1 MEPFKIHILG
11 CGSALPTLKHNASS
25 QLIEMRGKCFMV
37 DCGEG
42 AQMQFRRSHIHFSKL
57 NAIFISHM
65 HGDHCFGLMGLLST
79 LGMLGRTSKLRI
91 YAPKDYEPLFK
102 QQVEFFMQTMEYE
115 MEMIP
120 VDTEKQQV
128 IYEDHSLTVE
138 TVPLQHRV
146 PCCGFIF
153 REKPTLPHIRRD
165 MIDYYGI
172 PVSQINNI
180 KNGADWTND
189 DGDVIPNAR
198 LVQPADS
205 PRSYAYCSDT
215 RFMPALKEQV
225 KGVTVLYHESTYTAE
240 QEDRAKIYYHST
252 ARQAATI
259 AAGAGVGTLLLGHYS
274 ARYNDEKVLL
284 EEAKAVF
291 PNSILTQ
298 EGMVFDVV

>member
-91 YAPKDYEPLFK
+91 YAPKEYATLFR

-120 VDTEKQQV
+120 VDTEKQQI

-180 KNGADWTND
+180 KNGADWTNE
-189 DGDVIPNAR
+189 DGDMIPNAR
-198 LVQPADS
+198 LVQPADP

-215 RFMPALKEQV
+215 RFVPGLKEKV
-225 KGVTVLYHESTYTAE
+225 KGVTVLYHESTYTSD

-274 ARYNDEKVLL
+274 ARYNDEQVLL

-291 PNSILTQ
+291 DHSILSQ
-298 EGMVFDVV
+298 EGMVFNVI

>member
-91 YAPKDYEPLFK
+91 YAPKEYATLFR

-120 VDTEKQQV
+120 VDTEKQQI

-180 KNGADWTND
+180 KNGADWTNE
-189 DGDVIPNAR
+189 DGDMIPNAR
-198 LVQPADS
+198 LVQPADP

-215 RFMPALKEQV
+215 RFVPGLKEKV
-225 KGVTVLYHESTYTAE
+225 KGVTVLYHESTYTSD

-252 ARQAATI
+252 APQAATI

-274 ARYNDEKVLL
+274 ARYNDEQVLL
-284 EEAKAVF
+284 QEAKAVF
-291 PNSILTQ
+291 ENSILTQ
-298 EGMVFDVV
+298 EGMVFNVI

>member
-91 YAPKDYEPLFK
+91 YAPKEYAILFR

-180 KNGADWTND
+180 KNGADWTNE
-189 DGDVIPNAR
+189 DGDMIPNAR
-198 LVQPADS
+198 LVQPADP

-215 RFMPALKEQV
+215 RFVPGLKEKV
-225 KGVTVLYHESTYTAE
+225 KGVTVLYHESTYTSD

-274 ARYNDEKVLL
+274 ARYNDEQVLL
-284 EEAKAVF
+284 QEAKTVF
-291 PNSILTQ
+291 ENSILTQ

>member
-91 YAPKDYEPLFK
+91 YAPKDYEPLFR

-180 KNGADWTND
+180 KNGADWTNE
-189 DGDVIPNAR
+189 DGDIIPNAR

-215 RFMPALKEQV
+215 RFVPGLKEKV

-274 ARYNDEKVLL
+274 ARYNDEQVLL
-284 EEAKAVF
+284 EEAKVVF
-291 PNSILTQ
+291 DHSILSQ

>member
-91 YAPKDYEPLFK
+91 YAPKEYAILFR

-120 VDTEKQQV
+120 VETEKQQI

-180 KNGADWTND
+180 KNGADWTNE
-189 DGDVIPNAR
+189 DGDMIPNAR

-215 RFMPALKEQV
+215 RFVPGLKEKV
-225 KGVTVLYHESTYTAE
+225 KGVTVLYHESTYTSD

-274 ARYNDEKVLL
+274 ARYNDEQVLL

-291 PNSILTQ
+291 DHSILSQ

>member
-91 YAPKDYEPLFK
+91 YAPKDYKPLFK

-120 VDTEKQQV
+120 IDTEKQQV

-138 TVPLQHRV
+138 TVPLPHRV

-180 KNGADWTND
+180 KNGADWTNE
-189 DGDVIPNAR
+189 DGDIIPNAR
-198 LVQPADS
+198 LVLPADT

-215 RFMPALKEQV
+215 RFVPGLKEKV

-291 PNSILTQ
+291 PNSVLSQ

>member
-180 KNGADWTND
+180 KNGADWTNE

>member
-91 YAPKDYEPLFK
+91 YAPKDYEPLFR

-180 KNGADWTND
+180 KNGADWTNE
-189 DGDVIPNAR
+189 DGDIIPNAR
-198 LVQPADS
+198 LVQPADP

-215 RFMPALKEQV
+215 RFVPGLKEKV
-225 KGVTVLYHESTYTAE
+225 KGVTVLYHESTYTSD

-274 ARYNDEKVLL
+274 ARYNDEQVLL
-284 EEAKAVF
+284 QEAKAVF
-291 PNSILTQ
+291 ENSILTQ
-298 EGMVFDVV
+298 EGMVFNVI

>member
-91 YAPKDYEPLFK
+91 YAPKDYELLFR

-180 KNGADWTND
+180 KNGADWTNE
-189 DGDVIPNAR
+189 DGDIVPNAR

-215 RFMPALKEQV
+215 RFVPGLKEKV
-225 KGVTVLYHESTYTAE
+225 KGVTVLYHESTYTSD

-274 ARYNDEKVLL
+274 ARYNDEQVLL

-291 PNSILTQ
+291 DHSILSQ
-298 EGMVFDVV
+298 EGMFFDVV

>member
-91 YAPKDYEPLFK
+91 YAPKEYATLFR
-102 QQVEFFMQTMEYE
+102 QQVDFFMQTMEYE

-120 VDTEKQQV
+120 VDTEKQQI

-138 TVPLQHRV
+138 TVPLEHRV

-180 KNGADWTND
+180 KNGADWTNE
-189 DGDVIPNAR
+189 DGDMIPNAR
-198 LVQPADS
+198 LVQPADP

-215 RFMPALKEQV
+215 RFVPGLKEKV
-225 KGVTVLYHESTYTAE
+225 KGVTVLYHESTYTSD

-274 ARYNDEKVLL
+274 ARYNDEQVLL
-284 EEAKAVF
+284 QEAKAVF
-291 PNSILTQ
+291 ENSILTQ
-298 EGMVFDVV
+298 EGMVFNVI

>member
-91 YAPKDYEPLFK
+91 YAPKDYEPLFR

-120 VDTEKQQV
+120 IDTEKQQV

-180 KNGADWTND
+180 KNGADWTNE

-274 ARYNDEKVLL
+274 ARYNDEQVLL

>member
-91 YAPKDYEPLFK
+91 YAPKDYEPLFR

-138 TVPLQHRV
+138 TVPLKHRV

-180 KNGADWTND
+180 KNGADWTNE
-189 DGDVIPNAR
+189 DGDIIPNAR

-215 RFMPALKEQV
+215 RFVPGLKEKV

-274 ARYNDEKVLL
+274 ARYNDEQVLL

-291 PNSILTQ
+291 DHSILSQ

>member
-91 YAPKDYEPLFK
+91 YAPKDYEPLFR

-180 KNGADWTND
+180 KNGADWTNE

-225 KGVTVLYHESTYTAE
+225 KGVTVLYHESTYTSE

-274 ARYNDEKVLL
+274 ARYNDEQVLL

-298 EGMVFDVV
+298 EGMVFDIV